1 MSKRHLIE
9 KKTAIMQAG
18 YLLSSFRQRVL
29 QEPASL
35 ARLLVRGGFVEE
47 ARRLEVAES
56 IRGDLC
62 EMLDDLASLPEK
74 IAEAEWPNRT
84 IDLRPQVESDGDA
97 NPSEIRAER
106 AKWRRRKMRKL
117 HAKGASKS

>member
-1 MSKRHLIE
+1 
-9 KKTAIMQAG
+9 
-18 YLLSSFRQRVL
+18 L

-35 ARLLVRGGFVEE
+35 ARLLVRGGFVEK

-62 EMLDDLASLPEK
+62 EMLDELASLPEK
-74 IAEAEWPNRT
+74 IAEAEWPNET